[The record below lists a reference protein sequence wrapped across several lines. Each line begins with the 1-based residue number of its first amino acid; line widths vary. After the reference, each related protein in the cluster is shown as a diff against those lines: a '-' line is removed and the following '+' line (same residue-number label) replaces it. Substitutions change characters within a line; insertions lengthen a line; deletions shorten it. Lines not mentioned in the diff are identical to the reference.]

1 MVRRGRLASILPEAV
16 ARQQAGLRCVALRPA
31 LPTRQVALF
40 WRQGSHPGAARL
52 AFQALALELGAEL
65 GDA

>member
-1 MVRRGRLASILPEAV
+1 MPMAISSSTAIASGAPWTTST
-16 ARQQAGLRCVALRPA
+16 
-31 LPTRQVALF
+31 TRQVALF

>member
-1 MVRRGRLASILPEAV
+1 
-16 ARQQAGLRCVALRPA
+16 
-31 LPTRQVALF
+31 
-40 WRQGSHPGAARL
+40 GSHPGAARL

>member
-1 MVRRGRLASILPEAV
+1 
-16 ARQQAGLRCVALRPA
+16 VALRPA